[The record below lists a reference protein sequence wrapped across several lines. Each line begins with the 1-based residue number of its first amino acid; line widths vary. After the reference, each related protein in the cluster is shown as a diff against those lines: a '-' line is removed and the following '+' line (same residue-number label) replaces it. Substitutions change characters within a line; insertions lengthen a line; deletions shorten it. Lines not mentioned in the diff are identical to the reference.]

1 MTELPPFL
9 FFYLGALLVPL
20 LRGSARNALMLSIPL
35 FCGWALF
42 HAEPGAWVRFG
53 LFDYDLVVYRVDA
66 LSLLFGYLFS
76 IASFLSILFS
86 LHLRG
91 SVQHMAGMS
100 YAGSALGVVFAGDLL
115 SLFVFWELMGLTS
128 VFLIWA
134 RGSSRSIRAGLR
146 YFFFQL
152 LSGVLLLAGILWRV
166 QDTGSLDFGFIGLHG
181 PDSWLIFLAFGIK
194 CAFPLLHNWL
204 TDTYPE
210 ATATGTV
217 FLSAFTTKA
226 AIYAL
231 ARAFPGIELLIYIG
245 ATMTCFPIFYAVIEN
260 DLRRVLSYSMINQLG
275 FMVCGI
281 GIGSALAVNG
291 AVAHA
296 CTDVI
301 FKGLLFMS
309 MGAVLH
315 VTGRIKGSELGG
327 LYKTMPIT
335 TALCLVGAASIS
347 AFPLFSGFVSKSMV
361 MSAALQEGYD
371 GVWLVLLFA
380 SAGVFHHAGIK
391 IPFFAFFAHDLR
403 IKATEPRKNM
413 LAAMALAAA
422 LCVIIGCYPWP
433 LYALLPERL
442 DYTPYDASHVIAQL
456 QLLFFSALAFI
467 WLKRTGLYPPERGSV
482 NLDIEV
488 TYRKWTPQLL
498 GAWARWLQGI
508 AAPWHLRIE
517 RASDALT
524 RRIEAFRSALV
535 GSQTTGDMALSVTA
549 LLALWLLF
557 LFATVALAF

>member
-20 LRGSARNALMLSIPL
+20 LRGSARNALMLSVPL
-35 FCGWALF
+35 LSGWALF
-42 HAEPGAWVRFG
+42 YADPGAWVRFG
-53 LFDYDLVVYRVDA
+53 LFDYDLVAYRLDA

-226 AIYAL
+226 ALYAL

-245 ATMTCFPIFYAVIEN
+245 
-260 DLRRVLSYSMINQLG
+260 
-275 FMVCGI
+275 
-281 GIGSALAVNG
+281 
-291 AVAHA
+291 
-296 CTDVI
+296 
-301 FKGLLFMS
+301 
-309 MGAVLH
+309 
-315 VTGRIKGSELGG
+315 
-327 LYKTMPIT
+327 
-335 TALCLVGAASIS
+335 
-347 AFPLFSGFVSKSMV
+347 
-361 MSAALQEGYD
+361 
-371 GVWLVLLFA
+371 
-380 SAGVFHHAGIK
+380 
-391 IPFFAFFAHDLR
+391 
-403 IKATEPRKNM
+403 
-413 LAAMALAAA
+413 
-422 LCVIIGCYPWP
+422 
-433 LYALLPERL
+433 
-442 DYTPYDASHVIAQL
+442 
-456 QLLFFSALAFI
+456 
-467 WLKRTGLYPPERGSV
+467 
-482 NLDIEV
+482 
-488 TYRKWTPQLL
+488 
-498 GAWARWLQGI
+498 
-508 AAPWHLRIE
+508 
-517 RASDALT
+517 
-524 RRIEAFRSALV
+524 
-535 GSQTTGDMALSVTA
+535 
-549 LLALWLLF
+549 
-557 LFATVALAF
+557 